1 MTDIVDKATRS
12 RMMSGIRGKDTKP
25 ELMLRSALHR
35 LGYRYTLHSTK
46 IIGRPDLWLR
56 RFNTA
61 IFVDGCFWH
70 RHFGCKFATTPKTR
84 KDFWEQKF
92 QDTLNRD
99 AIVRSKLHKAGIRTV
114 VVWECALRTRGAV
127 VVAEKISEWLSADS
141 EHLVV
146 E

>member
-12 RMMSGIRGKDTKP
+12 RMMRGIQGKHTKP
-25 ELMLRSALHR
+25 ELMLRSALHS
-35 LGYRYTLHSTK
+35 LGYRYTLHNGN

-70 RHFGCKFATTPKTR
+70 RHSGCKYATTPKTR
-84 KDFWEQKF
+84 TDFWEQKF
-92 QDTLNRD
+92 QNTLKRD
-99 AIVRSKLHKAGIRTV
+99 AAVRTELHTAGIRTV
-114 VVWECALRTRGAV
+114 VVWECALKKFGAIA
-127 VVAEKISEWLSADS
+127 VAMTISEWLSTENGA
-141 EHLVV
+141 LVV